1 MINLKASFGYRNLVA
16 EKMMTG
22 LAEWLSLLQVC
33 VETNV
38 EHKKCRFPACFN
50 FISIL

>member
-1 MINLKASFGYRNLVA
+1 MKEGCLLHDKPKAFFWLQT
-16 EKMMTG
+16 MMTG

-38 EHKKCRFPACFN
+38 EQT
-50 FISIL
+50 S